1 MSESY
6 QLRGPIAAQIE
17 LVQRVR
23 SYIRL
28 RFFYLTIIGVAGAIA
43 EWSQFGYTAI
53 VQTDLALFAF
63 GIITNVLFL
72 WFSKLYVERR
82 GYFLFLAAAPLIM
95 DLLIISNFLFLH
107 GAAES
112 RGIILF
118 TIPIVISV
126 MLFGRVAGYI
136 TATLSSLSYGS
147 ILLLDLLQYVP
158 HPRGQVFRFEGLPL
172 NFSTLAGLAI
182 FYTVLFFV
190 VAAVAD
196 SLLGLSRANEAER
209 AQAEMIALASHQLR
223 TPATAVK
230 GFLSTVIDSQPKG
243 LTKQQADYLH
253 QAYLENEREL
263 RLVNNMLNVAK
274 VDSHEMALTRTKVD
288 VSKLLQAAVDACEN
302 LLKGRKQTL
311 KMNVPKEPVMAELD
325 REKTFIILE
334 NLLNNACKYTPP
346 GGHIDASVR
355 AESEHVIVTIED
367 NGSGVDKKDF
377 DRLFKRFSR
386 AVRSDSTPVEGA
398 GLGLYLVKK
407 LVDLHGGVISFV
419 SYPGEGAIFTV
430 RLPKNAPQV
439 LPWDKRS

>member
-1 MSESY
+1 
-6 QLRGPIAAQIE
+6 
-17 LVQRVR
+17 
-23 SYIRL
+23 
-28 RFFYLTIIGVAGAIA
+28 
-43 EWSQFGYTAI
+43 
-53 VQTDLALFAF
+53 
-63 GIITNVLFL
+63 
-72 WFSKLYVERR
+72 
-82 GYFLFLAAAPLIM
+82 
-95 DLLIISNFLFLH
+95 
-107 GAAES
+107 
-112 RGIILF
+112 
-118 TIPIVISV
+118 
-126 MLFGRVAGYI
+126 
-136 TATLSSLSYGS
+136 
-147 ILLLDLLQYVP
+147 
-158 HPRGQVFRFEGLPL
+158 
-172 NFSTLAGLAI
+172 LAGLAI